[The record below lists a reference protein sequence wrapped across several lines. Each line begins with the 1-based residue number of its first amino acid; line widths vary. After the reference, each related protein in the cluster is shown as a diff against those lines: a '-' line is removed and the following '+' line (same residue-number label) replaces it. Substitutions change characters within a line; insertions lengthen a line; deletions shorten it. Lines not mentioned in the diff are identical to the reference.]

1 MYLIY
6 RSMLNVW
13 KFESYF
19 PVLCFSGLLLFFFFT
34 IYILCLWLH
43 NANYH
48 ILFHLFSLLSL
59 FISVCF
65 PWHSSTLYRF
75 VFLHFLLLFFSVGQ
89 KFYFRQVLFCSQ
101 LLVSWFCGVVFWVFV
116 YDSYVF
122 IFVALT
128 TWKQTGKQK

>member
-1 MYLIY
+1 
-6 RSMLNVW
+6 MLNVW

-19 PVLCFSGLLLFFFFT
+19 PVLCFSGLLLFFFLQFT
-34 IYILCLWLH
+34 SYVSDCTMQIITYYFIYFPFCP
-43 NANYH
+43 YS
-48 ILFHLFSLLSL
+48 F
-59 FISVCF
+59 SVCF